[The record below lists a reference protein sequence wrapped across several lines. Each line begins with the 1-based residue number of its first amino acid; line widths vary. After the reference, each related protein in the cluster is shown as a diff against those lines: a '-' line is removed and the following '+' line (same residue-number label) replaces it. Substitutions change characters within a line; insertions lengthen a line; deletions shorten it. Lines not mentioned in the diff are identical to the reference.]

1 MKDTIKKQKVKM
13 MENRELVM
21 ETAPYVQNMEYIREL
36 IEESENIEELKIKLT
51 ELIDN
56 EQNVAKKTDLK
67 ILMEKIEEL
76 GL

>member
-1 MKDTIKKQKVKM
+1 
-13 MENRELVM
+13 MENSELVM
-21 ETAPYVQNMEYIREL
+21 ETAPYVQNMDYLREL
-36 IEESENIEELKIKLT
+36 IEESENIDELKMKLT

>member
-1 MKDTIKKQKVKM
+1 
-13 MENRELVM
+13 MENSELVM

-36 IEESENIEELKIKLT
+36 IEESENIDELKIKLI
-51 ELIDN
+51 ELINN

>member
-1 MKDTIKKQKVKM
+1 

>member
-1 MKDTIKKQKVKM
+1 M

>member
-21 ETAPYVQNMEYIREL
+21 ETAPYVQNMEYIKEL
-36 IEESENIEELKIKLT
+36 IEESENIKELKIKLA
-51 ELIDN
+51 ELINN

-76 GL
+76 NL

>member
-1 MKDTIKKQKVKM
+1 M

-51 ELIDN
+51 ELIYN
-56 EQNVAKKTDLK
+56 EQNVGKKTDLK

>member
-1 MKDTIKKQKVKM
+1 MKDMIKKQKVKM

-51 ELIDN
+51 ELIYN
-56 EQNVAKKTDLK
+56 EQNVGKKTDLK

>member
-1 MKDTIKKQKVKM
+1 M

-51 ELIDN
+51 ELIYN

>member
-76 GL
+76 SL

>member
-13 MENRELVM
+13 MENSELVM

-36 IEESENIEELKIKLT
+36 IEESENIDELKIKLI
-51 ELIDN
+51 ELINN

>member
-1 MKDTIKKQKVKM
+1 

-51 ELIDN
+51 ELIGN

-76 GL
+76 NL

>member
-1 MKDTIKKQKVKM
+1 MKDMIKKQKVKM

-21 ETAPYVQNMEYIREL
+21 ETAPYVQNMEYVREL
-36 IEESENIEELKIKLT
+36 IEESENIDELKIKLT
-51 ELIDN
+51 ELINN

>member
-51 ELIDN
+51 ELIGN

-76 GL
+76 NL

>member
-1 MKDTIKKQKVKM
+1 

-51 ELIDN
+51 ELIYN

>member
-1 MKDTIKKQKVKM
+1 M

-51 ELIDN
+51 ELIGN

-76 GL
+76 NL

>member
-1 MKDTIKKQKVKM
+1 
-13 MENRELVM
+13 MENYELVM

-36 IEESENIEELKIKLT
+36 IEESADIKELKIKLV
-51 ELIDN
+51 ELINN
-56 EQNVAKKTDLK
+56 EQNVPKKTDLK

>member
-1 MKDTIKKQKVKM
+1 

-76 GL
+76 SL

>member
-1 MKDTIKKQKVKM
+1 

-21 ETAPYVQNMEYIREL
+21 ETAPYVQNMEYVREL
-36 IEESENIEELKIKLT
+36 IEESENIDELKIKLT
-51 ELIDN
+51 ELINN

>member
-1 MKDTIKKQKVKM
+1 

-21 ETAPYVQNMEYIREL
+21 ETAPYVQNMEYIKEL
-36 IEESENIEELKIKLT
+36 IEESENIKELKIKLA
-51 ELIDN
+51 ELINN

-76 GL
+76 NL

>member
-13 MENRELVM
+13 MENYELVM

-36 IEESENIEELKIKLT
+36 IEESADIKELKIKLV
-51 ELIDN
+51 ELINN
-56 EQNVAKKTDLK
+56 EQNVPKKTDLK

>member
-1 MKDTIKKQKVKM
+1 

-51 ELIDN
+51 ELIYN
-56 EQNVAKKTDLK
+56 EQNVGKKTDLK

>member
-1 MKDTIKKQKVKM
+1 

-51 ELIDN
+51 DLIDN

-76 GL
+76 NL

>member
-1 MKDTIKKQKVKM
+1 M

-21 ETAPYVQNMEYIREL
+21 ETAPYVQNMEYVREL
-36 IEESENIEELKIKLT
+36 IEESENIDELKIKLT
-51 ELIDN
+51 ELINN